1 MRLRIVLY
9 IITIFLRR
17 RRAYTFVDMGRLD
30 DAEEAFKEMLNEDAN
45 KEYAKGELEY
55 IQELK
60 KRKSTES

>member
-1 MRLRIVLY
+1 
-9 IITIFLRR
+9 
-17 RRAYTFVDMGRLD
+17 MGRLD

-60 KRKSTES
+60 KLKGINNIASEE